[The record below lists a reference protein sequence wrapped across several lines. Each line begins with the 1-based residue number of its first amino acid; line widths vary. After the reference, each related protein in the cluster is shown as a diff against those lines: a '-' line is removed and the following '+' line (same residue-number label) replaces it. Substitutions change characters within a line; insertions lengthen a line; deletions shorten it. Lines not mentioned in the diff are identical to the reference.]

1 MIYCF
6 GHCFPYTDIDSLV
19 GSVLLER
26 YYQLQ
31 NKEAEAVYFNEEA
44 LRESTLDIFKLTGL
58 KMPRLID
65 KAELSKENVEFAI
78 VDHND
83 VMESFGY
90 LDIEKEVL
98 LCVDHHTIQSNLKV
112 KEIRFKKIG
121 ATCSIIAE
129 MFIEKNIEL
138 SNELAKGC
146 IIGIISDTMGLRNAK
161 TSERDREIVKYLYK
175 NYNIDISFREL
186 VDKTVKQVMFRN
198 MTIDR
203 ILTNSLREY
212 NNGKVGIAQIFAL
225 NEDYK
230 NRIPDI
236 LEEGKK
242 TKYDLYIFALH
253 IQKENKSVVYYFDKK
268 YNIFPVYEEYNRV
281 ISRSKDLLPYVLTQI
296 KLRST

>member
-19 GSVLLER
+19 GSVLLEK
-26 YYQLQ
+26 YFKFQ
-31 NKEAEAVYFNEEA
+31 NKEAEAVYFNEDA

-65 KAELSKENVEFAI
+65 KEELSRENVEFAL

-83 VMESFGY
+83 IMESFGFF
-90 LDIEKEVL
+90 DIEKEVL
-98 LCVDHHTIQSNLKV
+98 LCIDHHTIQSNLKA

-121 ATCSIIAE
+121 AACSMVAE
-129 MFIEKNIEL
+129 MFIEKNLEFT
-138 SNELAKGC
+138 NDLAKGC
-146 IIGIISDTMGLRNAK
+146 VIGIISDTMGLRNAK

-186 VDKTVKQVMFRN
+186 VEKTVKQVMFRN
-198 MTIDR
+198 MTIER

-212 NNGKVGIAQIFAL
+212 NNGRVGISQIFVL

-230 NRIPDI
+230 KRISDI

-242 TKYDLYIFALH
+242 MKYDLYIFALH
-253 IQKENKSVVYYFDKK
+253 IQKENRSVVYYFDRK
-268 YNIFPVYEEYNRV
+268 YNIFPVYEEYDRV
-281 ISRSKDLLPYVLTQI
+281 ISRSRDLLPHVLTQI

>member
-19 GSVLLER
+19 GSVLLEK
-26 YYQLQ
+26 YFKFQ
-31 NKEAEAVYFNEEA
+31 NKEAEAVYFNEDA

-65 KAELSKENVEFAI
+65 KEELSRENVEFAL

-83 VMESFGY
+83 IMESFGFF
-90 LDIEKEVL
+90 DIEKEVL
-98 LCVDHHTIQSNLKV
+98 LCIDHHTIQSNLKA

-121 ATCSIIAE
+121 AACSMIAE
-129 MFIEKNIEL
+129 MFIEKNLEFT
-138 SNELAKGC
+138 NDLAKGC
-146 IIGIISDTMGLRNAK
+146 VIGIISDTMGLRNAK

-186 VDKTVKQVMFRN
+186 VEKTVKQVMFRN
-198 MTIDR
+198 MTIER

-212 NNGKVGIAQIFAL
+212 NNGRVGISQIFVL

-230 NRIPDI
+230 KRISDI

-242 TKYDLYIFALH
+242 MKYDLYIFALH
-253 IQKENKSVVYYFDKK
+253 IQKENRSVVYYFDRK
-268 YNIFPVYEEYNRV
+268 YNIFPVYEEYDRV
-281 ISRSKDLLPYVLTQI
+281 ISRSRDLLPHVLTQI

>member
-19 GSVLLER
+19 GSVLLEK
-26 YYQLQ
+26 YFKFQ
-31 NKEAEAVYFNEEA
+31 NKEAEAVYFNEDA

-65 KAELSKENVEFAI
+65 KEELSRENVEFAL

-83 VMESFGY
+83 IMESFGFF
-90 LDIEKEVL
+90 DIEKEVL
-98 LCVDHHTIQSNLKV
+98 LCIDHHTIQSNLKA

-121 ATCSIIAE
+121 AACSMVAE
-129 MFIEKNIEL
+129 MFIEKNLEFT
-138 SNELAKGC
+138 NDLAKGC
-146 IIGIISDTMGLRNAK
+146 VIGIISDTMGLRNAK

-186 VDKTVKQVMFRN
+186 VEKTVKQVMFRN
-198 MTIDR
+198 MTIER

-212 NNGKVGIAQIFAL
+212 NNGRVGISQIFVL

-230 NRIPDI
+230 KRISDI

-242 TKYDLYIFALH
+242 MEYDLYIFALH
-253 IQKENKSVVYYFDKK
+253 IQKENRSVVYYFDRK
-268 YNIFPVYEEYNRV
+268 YNIFPVYEEYDRV
-281 ISRSKDLLPYVLTQI
+281 ISRSRDLLPHVLTQI

>member
-19 GSVLLER
+19 GSVLLEK
-26 YYQLQ
+26 YFQLQ
-31 NKEAEAVYFNEEA
+31 NKEAEAVYFNEDA

-65 KAELSKENVEFAI
+65 KEELSRENVEFAL

-83 VMESFGY
+83 IMESFGFF
-90 LDIEKEVL
+90 DIEKEVL
-98 LCVDHHTIQSNLKV
+98 LCIDHHTIQSNLKA

-121 ATCSIIAE
+121 AASSMVAE
-129 MFIEKNIEL
+129 MFIEKNLEFTDD
-138 SNELAKGC
+138 LAKGC
-146 IIGIISDTMGLRNAK
+146 VIGIISDTMGLRNAK

-186 VDKTVKQVMFRN
+186 VEKTVKQVMFRN
-198 MTIDR
+198 MTIER

-212 NNGKVGIAQIFAL
+212 NNGRVGISQIFVL

-230 NRIPDI
+230 KRISDI

-242 TKYDLYIFALH
+242 MKYDLYIFALH
-253 IQKENKSVVYYFDKK
+253 IQKENRSVVYYFDRK
-268 YNIFPVYEEYNRV
+268 YNIFPVYEEYDRV
-281 ISRSKDLLPYVLTQI
+281 ISRSRDLLPHVLTQI

>member
-19 GSVLLER
+19 GSVLLEK
-26 YYQLQ
+26 YFKLQ
-31 NKEAEAVYFNEEA
+31 NKEAEAVYFNEDA

-65 KAELSKENVEFAI
+65 KEELSRENVEFAL

-83 VMESFGY
+83 IMESFGFF
-90 LDIEKEVL
+90 DIEKEVL
-98 LCVDHHTIQSNLKV
+98 LCIDHHTIQSNLKA

-121 ATCSIIAE
+121 AASSMVAE
-129 MFIEKNIEL
+129 MFIEKNLEFTDD
-138 SNELAKGC
+138 LAKGC
-146 IIGIISDTMGLRNAK
+146 VIGIISDTMGLRNAK

-186 VDKTVKQVMFRN
+186 VEKTVKQVMFRN
-198 MTIDR
+198 MTIER

-212 NNGKVGIAQIFAL
+212 NNGRVGISQIFVL

-230 NRIPDI
+230 KRISDI

-242 TKYDLYIFALH
+242 MKYDLYIFALH
-253 IQKENKSVVYYFDKK
+253 IQKENRSVVYYFDRK
-268 YNIFPVYEEYNRV
+268 YNIFPVYEEYDRV
-281 ISRSKDLLPYVLTQI
+281 ISRSRDLLPHVLTQI